1 MDYSR
6 ELASIYAISFIVSLH
21 LVLQS
26 SVQTFDVMGLSARQ
40 ADEAVPGL
48 HLQPWYA
55 SFTGPTAASTAI
67 NGPRARRAVM
77 SCVPPCPET
86 LQKVWRRCRS
96 KNLFTLHGLSL
107 SLISVCAGAVAFAD
121 VEDEAFRPGRSGS
134 RRKKE
139 SKTEKSDGS
148 GDDCARRSGR
158 GSLN

>member
-67 NGPRARRAVM
+67 NDPRARRVLL
-77 SCVPPCPET
+77 CVPPSRET
-86 LQKVWRRCRS
+86 LQKVWCRRRS

-107 SLISVCAGAVAFAD
+107 
-121 VEDEAFRPGRSGS
+121 
-134 RRKKE
+134 
-139 SKTEKSDGS
+139 
-148 GDDCARRSGR
+148 
-158 GSLN
+158 